1 LAVEPLSVVNGDF
14 AGRNARLSGSRCQ
27 IFVAPLVTLLGEKQ
41 LWTIVNNSA
50 FDQPFHL
57 HF

>member
-1 LAVEPLSVVNGDF
+1 VVNGDF